1 MHTVKS
7 TLTMRH
13 NCLALLALRQPSA
26 DYLRFAPIRYARPGR
41 RRALFSF
48 SPDVHHAFSGL
59 STIPREV
66 EVSSCKLGDSQLHAD
81 RGRADGDADG
91 PARPRK
97 MCSRDH
103 AYRA

>member
-48 SPDVHHAFSGL
+48 SPDVLHVRQGHFGHRAL
-59 STIPREV
+59 RETLK
-66 EVSSCKLGDSQLHAD
+66 EIERFL
-81 RGRADGDADG
+81 
-91 PARPRK
+91 
-97 MCSRDH
+97 
-103 AYRA
+103 